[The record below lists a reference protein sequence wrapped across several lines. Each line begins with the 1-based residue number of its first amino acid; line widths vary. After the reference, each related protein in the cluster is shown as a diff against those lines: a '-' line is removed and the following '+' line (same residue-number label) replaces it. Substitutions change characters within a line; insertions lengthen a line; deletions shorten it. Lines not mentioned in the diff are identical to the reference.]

1 MSINRQI
8 PPPVADAEAELEE
21 KARKWQQM
29 NSKRKFGFTEP
40 QKEDMPPEHIR
51 KIIKDHGDVSTKN
64 KYSSKPTE
72 PYLSSQNYGEIF
84 SNQITW
90 FVDDTNV
97 YRVTIHKTF
106 ENGVVL
112 ILNPMTGQL
121 FLKVIDTSV
130 WAGQKRIGH
139 LAKWKTA
146 EEVAA
151 LVRSLPVEE
160 QPKQVIVTRN
170 VMLEPL
176 EAHLLDFPNIGIR
189 GIELKLPF
197 QAFLKIEKFWE
208 LVLKATEE
216 PQMVLTFNIYDD
228 WLKSISS
235 YTAFSRLCLILRAL
249 HLNNEKAKMLLKP
262 DETIV
267 TEPDHIWPSLSDDQW
282 MKVEVALR
290 DLILS
295 DYAKKNNVNTSGLA
309 QCEIRNIILG
319 AEFAPPQPLPRI
331 AEIVRQAIEAS
342 RVKYVYFKDHRPRES
357 ISSRDS

>member
-1 MSINRQI
+1 
-8 PPPVADAEAELEE
+8 V
-21 KARKWQQM
+21 
-29 NSKRKFGFTEP
+29 
-40 QKEDMPPEHIR
+40 
-51 KIIKDHGDVSTKN
+51 
-64 KYSSKPTE
+64 
-72 PYLSSQNYGEIF
+72 YG
-84 SNQITW
+84 
-90 FVDDTNV
+90 
-97 YRVTIHKTF
+97 VTIHKTF
-106 ENGVVL
+106 EEKLLNGVVL
-112 ILNPMTGQL
+112 ILNPRTGQL

-130 WAGQKRIGH
+130 WAAGQKRLG
-139 LAKWKTA
+139 KTA
-146 EEVAA
+146 EEVVAI
-151 LVRSLPVEE
+151 VRSLPVEE

-176 EAHLLDFPNIGIR
+176 DAHLLDFPNIGIR